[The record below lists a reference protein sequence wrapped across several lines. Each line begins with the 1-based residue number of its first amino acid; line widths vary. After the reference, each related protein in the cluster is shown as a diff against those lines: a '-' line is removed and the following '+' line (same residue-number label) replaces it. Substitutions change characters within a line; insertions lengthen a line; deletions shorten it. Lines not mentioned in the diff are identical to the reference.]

1 MVWLQMHPI
10 SWSNWPCNV
19 ISTAHLWPVWQ
30 IIQSRFQS
38 EEASVDSQWRK
49 EVRLYHLQQVIR
61 PSQKSED
68 TVERKDNCSGCD
80 KSLAWAEN
88 LKTHMLIHTG
98 EKPHKCNSCNK
109 LFTQAGDLR
118 QHTMTH
124 TGEKP
129 PKKNRGSAPFH
140 SAPEMEI
147 LFVCLSQDFLWYTPI
162 TIKMVYLLNVSLC
175 SPKMLSEIMR
185 WKGFLPQCGVVEFS
199 NDSLIACLNRRK
211 VTLVAIVWNS
221 SPFVFSH
228 VSSNCLLGRMQSST
242 GCMCLTFHRDV
253 FLNAF
258 SNCLPQKMHSHTGC
272 ICGIPLCVSNVS
284 SNGLRWWNANRP
296 SLRKI

>member
-1 MVWLQMHPI
+1 MDKSP
-10 SWSNWPCNV
+10 STV
-19 ISTAHLWPVWQ
+19 ISAAIP
-30 IIQSRFQS
+30 
-38 EEASVDSQWRK
+38 ARK
-49 EVRLYHLQQVIR
+49 LLTLGHTFS
-61 PSQKSED
+61 P

-80 KSLAWAEN
+80 KSLVRAEN

-162 TIKMVYLLNVSLC
+162 TIKMVYLLNVSLR

-221 SPFVFSH
+221 SPLCFH
-228 VSSNCLLGRMQSST
+228 MYHQIAYLG
-242 GCMCLTFHRDV
+242 GCKVALV
-253 FLNAF
+253 A
-258 SNCLPQKMHSHTGC
+258 
-272 ICGIPLCVSNVS
+272 CVWLFIAMSF
-284 SNGLRWWNANRP
+284 
-296 SLRKI
+296 

>member
-1 MVWLQMHPI
+1 MQVEEQQLWWENWCHYN
-10 SWSNWPCNV
+10 WSNWPCNV
-19 ISTAHLWPVWQ
+19 ISKAHLWPVWQ

-61 PSQKSED
+61 PSQKSEN
-68 TVERKDNCSGCD
+68 TVEKKDNCLGCD

-129 PKKNRGSAPFH
+129 PKKNRGSAQWYEDM
-140 SAPEMEI
+140 SLLAEME
-147 LFVCLSQDFLWYTPI
+147 
-162 TIKMVYLLNVSLC
+162 K
-175 SPKMLSEIMR
+175 
-185 WKGFLPQCGVVEFS
+185 
-199 NDSLIACLNRRK
+199 
-211 VTLVAIVWNS
+211 S
-221 SPFVFSH
+221 SRH
-228 VSSNCLLGRMQSST
+228 GR
-242 GCMCLTFHRDV
+242 
-253 FLNAF
+253 
-258 SNCLPQKMHSHTGC
+258 
-272 ICGIPLCVSNVS
+272 
-284 SNGLRWWNANRP
+284 
-296 SLRKI
+296 

>member
-1 MVWLQMHPI
+1 MLSMTSCLLQIEDVHRKSLWGKTFQKIIMQETFTKASDLKKHILTHTGEKPFAWKWCDYKCTQYHN
-10 SWSNWPCNV
+10 WSNWPCNV

-129 PKKNRGSAPFH
+129 PKKNRGSA
-140 SAPEMEI
+140 
-147 LFVCLSQDFLWYTPI
+147 QWYWVP
-162 TIKMVYLLNVSLC
+162 N
-175 SPKMLSEIMR
+175 
-185 WKGFLPQCGVVEFS
+185 
-199 NDSLIACLNRRK
+199 
-211 VTLVAIVWNS
+211 
-221 SPFVFSH
+221 
-228 VSSNCLLGRMQSST
+228 
-242 GCMCLTFHRDV
+242 
-253 FLNAF
+253 
-258 SNCLPQKMHSHTGC
+258 
-272 ICGIPLCVSNVS
+272 
-284 SNGLRWWNANRP
+284 
-296 SLRKI
+296 

>member
-38 EEASVDSQWRK
+38 EEASLDSQWRK

-61 PSQKSED
+61 PSQKSEN
-68 TVERKDNCSGCD
+68 TVEKKDNCSGCD

-118 QHTMTH
+118 QHTMQWLTLERSLPRRIVGQH
-124 TGEKP
+124 NDIEYQTRRE
-129 PKKNRGSAPFH
+129 
-140 SAPEMEI
+140 
-147 LFVCLSQDFLWYTPI
+147 SQ
-162 TIKMVYLLNVSLC
+162 
-175 SPKMLSEIMR
+175 
-185 WKGFLPQCGVVEFS
+185 
-199 NDSLIACLNRRK
+199 RK
-211 VTLVAIVWNS
+211 
-221 SPFVFSH
+221 
-228 VSSNCLLGRMQSST
+228 
-242 GCMCLTFHRDV
+242 
-253 FLNAF
+253 
-258 SNCLPQKMHSHTGC
+258 
-272 ICGIPLCVSNVS
+272 
-284 SNGLRWWNANRP
+284 
-296 SLRKI
+296 

>member
-1 MVWLQMHPI
+1 MLASFLIREYKQTCKKQV
-10 SWSNWPCNV
+10 SY
-19 ISTAHLWPVWQ
+19 LWYH
-30 IIQSRFQS
+30 IIQTFVEKWFQLCHFPNTFWVFS
-38 EEASVDSQWRK
+38 
-49 EVRLYHLQQVIR
+49 
-61 PSQKSED
+61 P
-68 TVERKDNCSGCD
+68 
-80 KSLAWAEN
+80 
-88 LKTHMLIHTG
+88 M
-98 EKPHKCNSCNK
+98 
-109 LFTQAGDLR
+109 
-118 QHTMTH
+118 
-124 TGEKP
+124 
-129 PKKNRGSAPFH
+129 PFH

-284 SNGLRWWNANRP
+284 SNGLRWWNAKGRVQKP
-296 SLRKI
+296 ESRVSSVRGGGYPPFPLIFFR